1 MVTTD
6 AKHATQVAEDL
17 IQLKDAFD
25 EFSAI
30 NAFMSNAM
38 ALSLAAHDWL
48 SPDIISGSRLCANEV
63 QLRMNKFKAEL
74 QQVRERHS
82 QLQRNAPESSSC

>member
-1 MVTTD
+1 MTTSIPD
-6 AKHATQVAEDL
+6 TQLAEDL
-17 IQLKDAFD
+17 IHLKDAFD

-30 NAFMSNAM
+30 NAFTSHAL

-63 QLRMNKFKAEL
+63 QLRMNKLKAEL
-74 QQVRERHS
+74 QQVQERHRQQAVQTGEQS
-82 QLQRNAPESSSC
+82 

>member
-6 AKHATQVAEDL
+6 AGYTTQVAEDL
-17 IQLKDAFD
+17 IHLKDAFD

-30 NAFMSNAM
+30 NAFMSHAF

-48 SPDIISGSRLCANEV
+48 SPDIIAGSRLCANEL
-63 QLRMNKFKAEL
+63 QLRMDRFKAEL
-74 QQVRERHS
+74 QWVQERHG
-82 QLQRNAPESSSC
+82 QAAAQAGDRV